1 MAFFSAQG
9 VQIHGGEF
17 RNVVYGNQD
26 NRTFPVADSDRI
38 LEILASKA
46 AVNAFYNAEQRFPP
60 PKCHPRTRIKLLE
73 KLNRWILDEPKST
86 RIYWVHGPAGVGKSA
101 IAQSLSEEHAHSH
114 LAASFFFSR
123 NDSTRDKLGQLVCTI
138 IYQFLTIEPLRATLG
153 PHIMETIRSDPNI
166 FETSFENQFRKL
178 ILQPCSKIDPQEWE
192 KLPRLVVIDGLDECI
207 LVPSQ
212 KRLLAMLREVT
223 TSIPACPLLFLIT
236 SRPEPDIF
244 EELEHEAFTTILAR
258 IAIGYSDEASQDT
271 NKSLRN
277 LFNAIGMSPPGEDEP
292 SNEESVSKRDMIR
305 RQFYHA
311 HWKQR
316 YRPPR
321 HTDVNDESAQD
332 ITIYLRDRFNVLRQR
347 HRALRDAET
356 LWPDENIIRRLAGR
370 ACGQFI
376 FAVTVMKYLDSDD
389 ELPSER
395 LEAILGA
402 PREALTNAPYPDLDL
417 LYRQILSKCPR
428 WDQVRQVLSIL
439 IDPIWPQSGPFHT
452 RSSLFTALLFNLKR
466 GEIDCILFRLH
477 SVIDV
482 PTDESQDI
490 RISHA
495 SFVEFLLDKSRSGE
509 FHVEKISVSEFSDLA
524 NRLVLRELSVWSYKF
539 PPYHISTD
547 PQSFTS
553 ALLSW
558 QEDFRIA
565 SDLTRHAVDYGFS
578 LCWEIDNPSSELLEA
593 MDKFDPYPVATM
605 IFMKFDHNGF
615 LCDFLRDQFI
625 FDFWGRAVVWA
636 KSLGERTP
644 KTFVK
649 TVEAFFQ
656 AFCVGMP
663 PTQSSWS
670 YTISLLEN
678 VFDSGPRLWSYM
690 MSLQGIPRPQ
700 DAESPFP
707 LIVPLHVRMLLPR
720 DWKTTTIASE
730 RRDEFYRLLKLIY
743 GRLHPYLN
751 HKVRMIFKDIA
762 TGSCESLGTFDLI
775 NRWRLNSLRKLVIER
790 RQELGL
796 FEFTEI
802 WLLNHATIWSLT
814 AGLEHAKQALIAGDD
829 APRVV
834 FPSVVGIPRRQGGT
848 IGTRNRDSFVGDEAH
863 AKRGILS
870 LRYPIE
876 HGIVTNWVYMEKIWH
891 HTFYNELRVAPE
903 EHPILLTEAPLNPKA
918 NREKMSQIML
928 ETFNAPAFF
937 VQTQAV
943 LSLYASKRTTGVVI
957 DSGDGA
963 THVVPIYEGFALPH
977 TIMRMDIAGL
987 DLTHFLMKNL
997 VERGY
1002 QFTTSDEHVVR
1013 DIKQKSCYVA
1023 LNFEEEMNKALQSSV
1038 PEKRYEL
1045 PDGRIITIENEQF
1058 LTPEALFQPQI
1069 MGLDRAGLHYT
1080 VYNSIT
1086 KCDLDIRRDLYA
1098 NLVLSGGTT
1107 LYPGFADRIQRE
1119 LVDLVHSGGTK
1130 IQVVAPP
1137 ERQYSAWIGGSISA
1151 SLSTFQNLWI
1161 MKQEY
1166 DEFGPGI
1173 VHRKCF

>member
-153 PHIMETIRSDPNI
+153 PHIMDTIRSDPNI

-321 HTDVNDESAQD
+321 HTDVTDESAQD
-332 ITIYLRDRFNVLRQR
+332 ITRYLRDRFNVLRQR
-347 HRALRDAET
+347 HHALRDAET
-356 LWPDENIIRRLAGR
+356 SWPDENIIRQLAGR

-376 FAVTVMKYLDSDD
+376 FAVTVMKYLDNDD

-395 LEAILGA
+395 LEAILKP
-402 PREALTNAPYPDLDL
+402 PREAITNAPYPDLDL

-439 IDPIWPQSGPFHT
+439 IDPIWLRFGPFHT
-452 RSSLFTALLFNLKR
+452 RSSLFIALLFNLKR

-670 YTISLLEN
+670 YTISLLEK
-678 VFDSGPRLWSYM
+678 VFDSGPL
-690 MSLQGIPRPQ
+690 
-700 DAESPFP
+700 
-707 LIVPLHVRMLLPR
+707 
-720 DWKTTTIASE
+720 
-730 RRDEFYRLLKLIY
+730 
-743 GRLHPYLN
+743 
-751 HKVRMIFKDIA
+751 
-762 TGSCESLGTFDLI
+762 
-775 NRWRLNSLRKLVIER
+775 
-790 RQELGL
+790 
-796 FEFTEI
+796 
-802 WLLNHATIWSLT
+802 
-814 AGLEHAKQALIAGDD
+814 AGDD

-963 THVVPIYEGFALPH
+963 THIVPIYEGFALPH
-977 TIMRMDIAGL
+977 TIMRVDIAGL

-997 VERGY
+997 AERGY

-1013 DIKQKSCYVA
+1013 DIKEKSCYVA

-1038 PEKRYEL
+1038 SEKRYEL

-1058 LTPEALFQPQI
+1058 LTPEALFQPHI